1 MILTA
6 FVSKIRSGMQ
16 PSETCSFLI
25 YKTIYLYF
33 QQENH
38 NKTETYELHIPRE
51 LERQSVQVFVFS
63 ETIVQR
69 FSVNKAEVVI
79 RRCFVKKG
87 VLKKSPV
94 TLLKKRLWHRCF
106 PVYFAKFLRTSST
119 VAARFS
125 KKGFL
130 KNFVIFTKKNTC
142 AFRNPAASL
151 KRDFNK
157 DIFLWMSR
165 NFLTTPFLKN
175 ICKWLLLYLFIS
187 HPENIYLFKGN
198 NKNARKRF
206 GICSKLTIK
215 TPERHHW
222 SCYWIFI
229 INSEQISHILQC
241 LLYWL

>member
-63 ETIVQR
+63 ETVVQR

-94 TLLKKRLWHRCF
+94 TLLKKRLWYRCF

-119 VAARFS
+119 VAAGFS
-125 KKGFL
+125 KKVFL
-130 KNFVIFTKKNTC
+130 KNFVIFTKKKHLCLQESCSFIKKRLQQRYFPVNVEKFFNNTFFEEYLQMA
-142 AFRNPAASL
+142 AFV
-151 KRDFNK
+151 
-157 DIFLWMSR
+157 
-165 NFLTTPFLKN
+165 
-175 ICKWLLLYLFIS
+175 FI
-187 HPENIYLFKGN
+187 Y
-198 NKNARKRF
+198 
-206 GICSKLTIK
+206 
-215 TPERHHW
+215 
-222 SCYWIFI
+222 
-229 INSEQISHILQC
+229 
-241 LLYWL
+241 